1 MLDEKH
7 ALQLIYEAVDEING
21 QLASPARLDK
31 SPATVLFGEASKLDS
46 LAFINLLVAIED
58 RVSRAGGRAIG
69 LLDEVSKADETTPLR
84 TLGTVA
90 TFVAETHKA
99 TA

>member
-1 MLDEKH
+1 MFDEKH

-21 QLASPARLDK
+21 QLAPPAKLEK
-31 SPATVLFGEASKLDS
+31 SPATVLLGEASTLDS
-46 LAFINLLVAIED
+46 LAFVNLLVAIED
-58 RVSRAGGRAIG
+58 RISRAGGPAIG
-69 LLDEVSKADETTPLR
+69 LLDEVSRTDETPLR

-90 TFVAETHKA
+90 AFVAEARKA

>member
-7 ALQLIYEAVDEING
+7 ALELIYEAVDEING
-21 QLASPARLDK
+21 QLAPAARLEK
-31 SPATVLFGEASKLDS
+31 SPATALVGEASKLDS

-58 RVSRAGGRAIG
+58 RIRRAGRPAVS
-69 LLDEVSKADETTPLR
+69 LLDEVSKTEETPLR

-90 TFVAETHKA
+90 AFVAEAQKA
-99 TA
+99 SA